1 MAIYSSDM
9 ALWRWPWPLPA
20 LGAWAAA
27 WSSFWLALA
36 AGLPAV
42 VALLLASWL
51 PMWVALRSRSLLRRA
66 LLLAGF
72 PLALLLHRQV
82 EMPPWLWLAPLGLL
96 WLMYPVRAWR
106 DAPLFPT
113 AHDAL
118 KGLSQQLVLGS
129 RPDAQAPRI
138 LDAGCGL
145 GHALR
150 ALRDEWPAARLQG
163 VERSVVLAALAACW
177 RRDARVRVG
186 DMWAESWADVDLV
199 YLFQR
204 PESMARA
211 WHKAC
216 AEMRPD
222 SWLVS
227 LEFDVPSRAPDVR
240 LDNPGGRPV
249 MAWRVPPS
257 PESTQCPPA
266 QADKSDM
273 HRPRAAS

>member
-1 MAIYSSDM
+1 MATYSPAV

-20 LGAWAAA
+20 LGAWAVA
-27 WSSFWLALA
+27 WASFWLAMA
-36 AGLPAV
+36 AGLPS
-42 VALLLASWL
+42 ALALPLALWL
-51 PMWVALRSRSLLRRA
+51 PLWMAWRSHSLLRRA
-66 LLLAGF
+66 LLLTGF
-72 PLALLLHRQV
+72 PLALVLQGQV
-82 EMPPWLWLAPLGLL
+82 VMPPWLWLAPLSLL
-96 WLMYPVRAWR
+96 LLMYPVRAWR

-118 KGLSQQLVLGS
+118 KGLSRLLVLEAGDES
-129 RPDAQAPRI
+129 GAPAI

-150 ALRDEWPAARLQG
+150 ALRHEWPDARLQG

-177 RRDARVRVG
+177 RRDAQIRVG
-186 DMWAESWADVDLV
+186 DMWRESWSDLDVV

-204 PESMARA
+204 PESMPRA

-216 AEMRPD
+216 AEMRPG

-227 LEFDVPSRAPDVR
+227 LEFEVPGHAPEVR
-240 LDNPGGRPV
+240 LDNPDGRPV
-249 MAWRVPPS
+249 MAWRIPPR
-257 PESTQCPPA
+257 PRATQWPPA

-273 HRPRAAS
+273 RRPQAAC